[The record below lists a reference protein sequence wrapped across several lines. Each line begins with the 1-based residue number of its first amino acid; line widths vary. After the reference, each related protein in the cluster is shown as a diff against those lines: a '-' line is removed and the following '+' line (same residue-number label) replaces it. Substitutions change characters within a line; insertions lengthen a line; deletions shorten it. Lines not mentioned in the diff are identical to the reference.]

1 MAAPGEH
8 LWSNGG
14 NPIRRRAM
22 IAATVQ
28 RYLED
33 CGIDYEVLEHART
46 MTSSR
51 TAEVSHVAGDR
62 LAKAVVLKS
71 DGGFTMALLPASCH
85 LRLGEIQ
92 DLLARPIGLA
102 TEREVGQL
110 FGDCELGAIPALGKP
125 YGVEMI
131 VDGSL
136 DEQPDIYFEAGD
148 HMSLIHVD
156 ATAFQRLTAEARHGR
171 FSRHD

>member
-1 MAAPGEH
+1 
-8 LWSNGG
+8 
-14 NPIRRRAM
+14 M

-33 CGIDYEVLEHART
+33 CGVDYEVLEHART

-92 DLLARPIGLA
+92 HLLARPIGLA
-102 TEREVGQL
+102 TESEVGQL

-125 YGVEMI
+125 YGMEMV
-131 VDGSL
+131 VDDSL
-136 DEQPDIYFEAGD
+136 DEQPDVYFEAGD
-148 HMSLIHVD
+148 HMSLIHVN

>member
-1 MAAPGEH
+1 
-8 LWSNGG
+8 
-14 NPIRRRAM
+14 M

-33 CGIDYEVLEHART
+33 CGVDYEVLEHART

-92 DLLARPIGLA
+92 HLLARPIGLA
-102 TEREVGQL
+102 TESEVGQL

-125 YGVEMI
+125 YGMEMI
-131 VDGSL
+131 VDDSL
-136 DEQPDIYFEAGD
+136 DEQPDVYFEAGD
-148 HMSLIHVD
+148 HMSLIHVN

>member
-1 MAAPGEH
+1 
-8 LWSNGG
+8 
-14 NPIRRRAM
+14 M

-33 CGIDYEVLEHART
+33 CGVDYEVLEHART

-71 DGGFTMALLPASCH
+71 DGGFTMALLPASRH
-85 LRLGEIQ
+85 LRLGEIR

-102 TEREVGQL
+102 TESEVGQL

-125 YGVEMI
+125 YGMETI
-131 VDGSL
+131 VDDSL

-148 HMSLIHVD
+148 HMSLIHVN
-156 ATAFQRLTAEARHGR
+156 ATAFQQLTAEARHGR